1 MTVEK
6 STEAKDH
13 PEPAQG
19 AAGRSEA
26 VESRDPVRDRPDFPK
41 GYGVPETLEGLL
53 DWRWAEARLE
63 RAKNY
68 WICTT
73 RPDGK
78 PHARPIWGAW
88 IDQSFF
94 FDGGGRWSA
103 YLQAN
108 PQMTV
113 HLESGDEVVIV
124 EGRVAA
130 VQELAPEVFAAIQAQ
145 YGSKYDYKPEAPQ
158 GLYRVRPRLVFCW
171 TKLDHDPTRFRFNR

>member
-1 MTVEK
+1 MSGDGSK
-6 STEAKDH
+6 SSNGR
-13 PEPAQG
+13 PEQVPGVQTQSGAGQPA
-19 AAGRSEA
+19 
-26 VESRDPVRDRPDFPK
+26 RDRPRFPK
-41 GYGVPETLEGLL
+41 GYGVPETPEGLL
-53 DWRWAEARLE
+53 EWRWAEERLE
-63 RAKNY
+63 QAKNY

-94 FDGGGRWSA
+94 FDGGGRWSG
-103 YLQAN
+103 YLQEN

-124 EGRVAA
+124 EGRVAKVTA
-130 VQELAPEVFAAIQAQ
+130 LAPEVFAAIREQ
-145 YGSKYDYKPEAPQ
+145 YGGKYEYRPEAPE

-171 TKLDHDPTRFRFNR
+171 TNLEKDPTRFRFGR